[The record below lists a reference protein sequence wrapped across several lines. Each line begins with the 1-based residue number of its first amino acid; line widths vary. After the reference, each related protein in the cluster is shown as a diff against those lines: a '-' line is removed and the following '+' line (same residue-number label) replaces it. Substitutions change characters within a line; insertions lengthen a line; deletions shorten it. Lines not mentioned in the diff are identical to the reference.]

1 LKDELELNEELIL
14 VRKGGFCC
22 SRDVDERW
30 WCGRLWWWWWCPLLT
45 SFEVESVAI
54 ERAAIDSVSDPE
66 NETFNI
72 LLIDGGA
79 I

>member
-1 LKDELELNEELIL
+1 M
-14 VRKGGFCC
+14 
-22 SRDVDERW
+22 
-30 WCGRLWWWWWCPLLT
+30 WWWWWCPLLT